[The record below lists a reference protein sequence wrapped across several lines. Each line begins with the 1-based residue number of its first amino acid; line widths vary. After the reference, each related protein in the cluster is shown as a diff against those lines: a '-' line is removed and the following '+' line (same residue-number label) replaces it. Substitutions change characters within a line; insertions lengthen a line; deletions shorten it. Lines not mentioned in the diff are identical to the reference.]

1 MKKYCL
7 LILLVLLLPA
17 LMLAGCGTEDSA
29 DHYMI
34 EDAPGV
40 RITAEALETIL
51 NSGESYTLTY
61 TVRTS

>member
-17 LMLAGCGTEDSA
+17 LMLASCGAEDSA

-40 RITAEALETIL
+40 RITAEALEIIL
-51 NSGESYTLTY
+51 DSGKSYTLTY